1 LGKLAVF
8 VQALTN
14 MPSSFWPCEINYL
27 KVYRMNRKEII
38 MMEIFKRISFFEGFF
53 AKAEDWNAGQKYH
66 IEKRRLHNKSLH
78 IPGVVPGELKVT
90 PAGRFSLYIAPGYGI
105 DGEGHDLFLA
115 EPKQLN
121 IRISDYTLPQT
132 VYITISYDE
141 QKIDKRENVA
151 NPTLSGYAF
160 IEEEPKVEVST
171 REPGNFLILELAR
184 IELAKGVK
192 EIKDAED
199 PLNPKRN
206 EIDLRNVREAGV
218 VKGPTRLRDLG
229 KVKREGEIRVAKS
242 KKKTPDREDTSVF
255 LESLPIENAH
265 RYYLVSAYPVTQ
277 DTAISWRI
285 ESNFSDNQIEYRLFF
300 KNFSN
305 VAAKV
310 SYKVYILEE

>member
-1 LGKLAVF
+1 
-8 VQALTN
+8 
-14 MPSSFWPCEINYL
+14 
-27 KVYRMNRKEII
+27 

-53 AKAEDWNAGQKYH
+53 TKADDWNAGQKYH

-78 IPGVVPGELKVT
+78 IPGVVPNYSGELKVT
-90 PAGRFSLYIAPGYGI
+90 PAGRFSLYIAPGYAI
-105 DGEGHDLFLA
+105 DGEGRDLFLA
-115 EPKQLN
+115 EPKQLD

-151 NPTLSGYAF
+151 NPTLTGYAF
-160 IEEEPKVEVST
+160 VEEGPKVEVST
-171 REPGNFLILELAR
+171 QEPDNFLILELAR

-199 PLNPKRN
+199 SFNPKRN
-206 EIDLRNVREAGV
+206 EIDLMNIREAGV

-242 KKKTPDREDTSVF
+242 KEKTPGHEDTSVF

-285 ESNFSDNQIEYRLFF
+285 ESSFSDNQVKYRLFF